1 MKRRFELAALVTIK
15 LMAMNSYLIFLFA
28 ILLSTP
34 SYSQSFREQFT
45 EANLLTEDGYYGV
58 AIPIWEDLLRE
69 KTNANINYKLGSSYL
84 NLGIDRDR
92 ALPYLLNAAKDI
104 QKTYDPF
111 SSDFKSAPTETYF
124 YLAEAYH
131 ISGNID
137 SSELYYQKFLDQ
149 ASKKQYLRPKASRG
163 LEMCDNARELMA
175 NPVDVKITNIGA
187 PINSPFAEYL
197 PIVAYDENTLYFTSR
212 RLRSDG
218 SNDSKI
224 EVTTGMYYEDMYVS
238 FRSISGN
245 WMEPELLNINAI
257 DAHSSAVSMS
267 ADSRRIYISKTFSGN
282 GNIYESEFIFGTG
295 WTEPELV
302 GSNVNSQDNE
312 FFATITADEQRLYFV
327 SDRSGGLG
335 GKDIWC
341 SNKLHNGE
349 WGKAINMGAP
359 INTAGDEDAPYL
371 HPDGKTM
378 YFSSNGHKSMGGYD
392 IFYSQFENN
401 EWTSP
406 TNLGYPINTT
416 DDDQSYI
423 STPDGNRAYY
433 SRKGANTVGSTDI
446 YVVEYPVEENDR
458 PKVDFNVFA
467 LVKGWV
473 FPAPNQVLPAELE
486 ILIRD
491 NETNEIKG
499 QAKPVERNGSFVFIV
514 PVGSSCEVTLN
525 IEDDQLYK
533 ERIDIPE
540 GKVYQELSREIFLT
554 PSDGKVKA
562 IAIDD
567 KVLGNLLKWRLSFKD
582 DSKAI
587 PLGSMVYYL
596 DKEEQ
601 VIDSSYVSKD
611 GYFEYK
617 KLDPRET
624 YILKPSLS
632 LADTLSL
639 EINSI
644 NNKDNVAPKM
654 SRQDQIFYEEG
665 KAPKPIER
673 VATQNSLKT
682 QDEPTEGQK
691 DQPQSKK
698 EKFDTKTT
706 VEKSLIPSDSK
717 VFYIYFDYNVASNI
731 PLKEIKTIT
740 TAIANEL
747 NSKGKASISLEG
759 CASTLSA
766 NRKGGNQEMAA
777 LRLKFGKAAL
787 MKQLKADGLD
797 ISKISIMREESIVSG
812 PENVNNPEVANKKH
826 IDFQY
831 FKVQLN

>member
-1 MKRRFELAALVTIK
+1 
-15 LMAMNSYLIFLFA
+15 MAMKSYLTFLFA
-28 ILLSTP
+28 ILLSNP

-45 EANLLTEDGYYGV
+45 ESNLLTEDGYYGI
-58 AIPIWEDLLRE
+58 AIPIWEDLLKE
-69 KTNANINYKLGSSYL
+69 KNNANINYKLGSSYL

-104 QKTYDPF
+104 KKTYDPF

-137 SSELYYQKFLDQ
+137 SSEFYYQKFLDQ

-187 PINSPFAEYL
+187 PINSPFAEYS

-212 RLRSDG
+212 RFRSDG

-224 EVTTGMYYEDMYVS
+224 EVTTGMHYEDMYVS

-245 WMEPELLNINAI
+245 WMEPELLNINATNT
-257 DAHSSAVSMS
+257 HSSVVSMS
-267 ADSRRIYISKTFSGN
+267 TDGRRIYISKTFSGN

-349 WGKAINMGAP
+349 WDKAINMGAP
-359 INTAGDEDAPYL
+359 INTAGDEDTPYL

-423 STPDGNRAYY
+423 SMPDGNKAYY
-433 SRKGANTVGSTDI
+433 SRKGANTLGSTDI
-446 YVVEYPVEENDR
+446 YIVEYNTAENER
-458 PKVDFNVFA
+458 PSVDLSVFA
-467 LVKGWV
+467 LIKGWV
-473 FPAPNQVLPAELE
+473 FPAPNEALPPELQ

-491 NETNEIKG
+491 IETNEIKG
-499 QAKPVERNGSFVFIV
+499 QAKPMERNGSFVFIV
-514 PVGSSCEVTLN
+514 PAGQSYEVTLN
-525 IEDDQLYK
+525 LENEILQD
-533 ERIDIPE
+533 ERIDILE
-540 GKVYQELSREIFLT
+540 GVVYQELNREIFLA
-554 PSDGKVKA
+554 PSANGIKA
-562 IAIDD
+562 IAIKDD
-567 KVLGNLLKWRLSFKD
+567 ILGKVLKWRLSFIN
-582 DSKAI
+582 DSKMI
-587 PLGSMVYYL
+587 PLGSIVYYL
-596 DKEEQ
+596 NQ
-601 VIDSSYVSKD
+601 QGQIIDSSYVSKD

-617 KLDPRET
+617 KLDPPET

-632 LADTLSL
+632 VADTLSL

-654 SRQDQIFYEEG
+654 SRQDHIFYEEG
-665 KAPKPIER
+665 KAPKPIEK
-673 VATQNSLKT
+673 VATQNPLKT
-682 QDEPTEGQK
+682 QDELTEGQK

-706 VEKSLIPSDSK
+706 VEKPLIPSDPK
-717 VFYIYFDYNVASNI
+717 IFYIYFDYNVASNI
-731 PLKEIKTIT
+731 PVKDIKTIT

-759 CASTLSA
+759 CASTLPA
-766 NRKGGNQEMAA
+766 NRKGGNQEMAE
-777 LRLKFGKAAL
+777 LRLKFGKASL

-797 ISKISIMREESIVSG
+797 INKISIMREESIVSG
-812 PENVNNPEVANKKH
+812 PENVYNPKVENKKY